1 MEHSF
6 LKGLLL
12 GVGIGSC
19 LVLGLL
25 VHSQTGNLEELPPE
39 VKVAEEIKTEE
50 PADEKESTPE
60 TTSDDMLP
68 IEEDTANEPEE
79 TESEPEEDIAE
90 EKDVVLAFAGDVMF
104 SEQYLAA
111 YDRDGI
117 SVFADPEML
126 SFMQE
131 ADLFLLNEEFPFSL
145 QGEAMEDKQ
154 YTFRIDPQ
162 YSKILKDLGTDIVT
176 VANNHAL
183 DFGVNAFCDTL
194 DTLKEAKITCIGGG
208 YNIAEASAPAVYSI
222 HGQSFAIFG
231 ATRVSPSYDWYA
243 TDSKPGMFQT
253 YDPTRLN
260 EAIANAKQQY
270 DHTIVFLHWGI
281 ERNEIPEDYQR
292 TLAKGYIDAGA
303 DLVVGCHPHVLQGF
317 EYYKGVPIIYSL
329 GNYLF
334 GNRSGET
341 VLLQTT
347 FRPDQSVAIQLI
359 PCKRVNGILTRIQ
372 EPESLYQHLNELS
385 FHTEVSEDGVLVA
398 Q

>member
-1 MEHSF
+1 MKHSF

-12 GVGIGSC
+12 GIGIGSC

-117 SVFADPEML
+117 SVFADQEML

-154 YTFRIDPQ
+154 YTFRIDPK

-183 DFGVNAFCDTL
+183 
-194 DTLKEAKITCIGGG
+194 AKITCIGGG

-341 VLLQTT
+341 VLLQST